1 MPENT
6 NIVPAAATAAPVS
19 FANANVEIFD
29 AEVLRSLM
37 AVADVMSKSGVAVP
51 AWARNNPGGCLSV
64 CILARQHR
72 MNPFGLIA
80 DSYSV
85 EGGIPSYGAKATHA
99 IVESACGSTF
109 EHEFFGDWT
118 PILGNVVEKTNGQG
132 KKYYAPGWNKL
143 GKEEDGLGVRIWLKS
158 APDRKMELLLKQC
171 ITRNSTNWANN
182 PQQQLFYQACKV
194 YARMYHPGAVL
205 GVYSTDE
212 LDDDRQPINITPAAS
227 PAPAAQETA
236 KTEALK
242 ERLGVKQET
251 PAADAEVVLTM
262 SQRIAAA
269 IEESNAGITLAEVE
283 QYMVEKGLLQGY
295 GIDDFNKYPA
305 TWRRILANDVSALV
319 VKVGD
324 WKAQKAADA
333 PAEGNLV

>member
-1 MPENT
+1 MSEEN
-6 NIVPAAATAAPVS
+6 NIAKVETAAPVS
-19 FANANVEIFD
+19 YANANVEIFD
-29 AEVLRSLM
+29 PKVLESLM
-37 AVADVMSKSGVAVP
+37 AVAQVMASSREAVP
-51 AWARNNPGGCLSV
+51 VWARNNPGGCLSV

-118 PILGNVVEKTNGQG
+118 PILGNVIERTNDKG
-132 KKYYAPGWNKL
+132 KKYYVHGWTKL

-158 APDRKMELLLKQC
+158 APERKMELLLKQC

-227 PAPAAQETA
+227 PAPAAPETA

-242 ERLGVKQET
+242 DRLGVNST
-251 PAADAEVVLTM
+251 APAAEAEVVLTM
-262 SQRIAAA
+262 SQKITAA
-269 IEESNAGITLAEVE
+269 IAETGAEITLDEVK
-283 QYMVEKGLLQGY
+283 QYMTEKGLLKDY
-295 GIDDFNKYPA
+295 TIDDFNRYPA
-305 TWRRILANDVSALV
+305 TWRKILATDVKALIDKVVEWKSAQNVEAGQLV
-319 VKVGD
+319 
-324 WKAQKAADA
+324 
-333 PAEGNLV
+333 

>member
-1 MPENT
+1 MSDNI
-6 NIVPAAATAAPVS
+6 NIVPTAASAAPVS

-227 PAPAAQETA
+227 PSPVAPETA

-242 ERLGVKQET
+242 DRLGVNST
-251 PAADAEVVLTM
+251 APAAEAEVVLTM
-262 SQRIAAA
+262 SQKITAA
-269 IEESNAGITLAEVE
+269 IAETGADITLDEVR
-283 QYMVEKGLLQGY
+283 QYMAEKGLLKDY
-295 GIDDFNKYPA
+295 SIDDFNKYPA
-305 TWRRILANDVSALV
+305 SWRKILATDVKALV
-319 VKVGD
+319 DKVVE
-324 WKAQKAADA
+324 WKSAPKAE
-333 PAEGNLV
+333 EGQLV

>member
-1 MPENT
+1 MTENT
-6 NIVPAAATAAPVS
+6 NIVPTAATAAPVS

-118 PILGNVVEKTNGQG
+118 PILGNVVEKTNAQG

-212 LDDDRQPINITPAAS
+212 LDDDRQPVNITPSSVAT
-227 PAPAAQETA
+227 ETA

-242 ERLGVKQET
+242 DRLGVNST
-251 PAADAEVVLTM
+251 APAAEVEVVLTM
-262 SQRIAAA
+262 SQKITAA
-269 IEESNAGITLAEVE
+269 ITETGADITLDEVR
-283 QYMVEKGLLQGY
+283 QYMTEKGLLKDY
-295 GIDDFNKYPA
+295 SIDDFNKYPA
-305 TWRRILANDVSALV
+305 SWRKILATDVSALIA
-319 VKVGD
+319 KVTE
-324 WKAQKAADA
+324 WKAAAVPPSSGSED
-333 PAEGNLV
+333 GRLI